1 MTLALAVL
9 VASLLGSVHCAAMCG
24 AFVCFYTSGEPSSAS
39 SWRDGAG
46 AHAAYNLG
54 RLVSYLSL
62 GVAGGA
68 LGHALNTAGTFAGI
82 QRTAAIVAGML
93 MIIWGGYS
101 VLVAANVRVR
111 ALTVPDAW
119 RRAMGGVLL
128 RLREQQPMIRAGA
141 TGLATTL
148 LPCGWLYAFVVTA
161 AATGSA
167 SGGAMVMFVF
177 WLGTLPVMLAVGVG
191 ARRLMGAFGG
201 RMPIVSGA
209 AIMVLGFLAI
219 VGRIGGAA
227 THATHLMHGA
237 P

>member
-24 AFVCFYTSGEPSSAS
+24 AFVCFYASPQGTSSA
-39 SWRDGAG
+39 RDEAG

-54 RLVSYLSL
+54 RLASYTLL
-62 GVAGGA
+62 GVTAGA
-68 LGHALNTAGTFAGI
+68 IGHALNAAGSIAGI
-82 QRTAAIVAGML
+82 QRVAAITAGVLMVA
-93 MIIWGGYS
+93 WGIYS
-101 VLVAANVRVR
+101 VLGALGVRVP
-111 ALTVPDAW
+111 ASTVPAGW
-119 RRAMGGVLL
+119 SRAMGSILL
-128 RLREQQPMIRAGA
+128 RLKEQPPVIRAAA

-167 SGGAMVMFVF
+167 SRGALVMLVF
-177 WLGTLPVMLAVGVG
+177 WLGTLPVMLAVGIG
-191 ARRLMGAFGG
+191 ARRMLGTFGT

-209 AIMVLGFLAI
+209 AIIVLGVLSIA
-219 VGRIGGAA
+219 GRIGGVSAHAA
-227 THATHLMHGA
+227 HFMPPT